1 MIFVCAHT
9 HKIDR
14 WQRGM
19 GRGNQRG
26 DENDLE
32 NNAVLRQTWPKDHS
46 KGKERAVNTDNR
58 TLVRHINKI
67 PR

>member
-1 MIFVCAHT
+1 MIFIYAHT

-14 WQRGM
+14 WQRDM
-19 GRGNQRG
+19 GRDNQRD

-32 NNAVLRQTWPKDHS
+32 NNAVLRQRWPKDHS
-46 KGKERAVNTDNR
+46 KGKERAVNTDNM
-58 TLVRHINKI
+58 TLVRYINDM